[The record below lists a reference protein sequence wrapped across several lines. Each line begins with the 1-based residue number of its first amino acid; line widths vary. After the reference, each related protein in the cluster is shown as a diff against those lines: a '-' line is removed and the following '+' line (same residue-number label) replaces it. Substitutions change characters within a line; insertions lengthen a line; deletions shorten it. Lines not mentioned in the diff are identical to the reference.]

1 MYSLNG
7 VNYESKQTVIDFVN
21 SEQFVPFLRKS
32 LLSPQK
38 ADWFPSE
45 GDTILRFNI
54 MSSDGLEVT
63 SELKRYKLYYDV
75 IKYNWYRTYE
85 TARRSGG
92 NYDDK
97 SDAQKQAYF
106 DLDDIQNAVES
117 KLGLV
122 GIKLG

>member
-7 VNYESKQTVIDFVN
+7 VNYESKQAVIDFIN
-21 SEQFVPFLRKS
+21 SEQFVPFLRKA

-38 ADWFPSE
+38 ADWFPSD

-54 MSSDGLEVT
+54 MSSDGLEAT
-63 SELKRYKLYYDV
+63 SELKRYKGYYDNV
-75 IKYNWYRTYE
+75 KYNWYRTYE

-92 NYDDK
+92 NYNDE

-106 DLDDIQNAVES
+106 ELDDIQNAVES
-117 KLGLV
+117 KLGIA

>member
-7 VNYESKQTVIDFVN
+7 VNYESKQAVIDFIN
-21 SEQFVPFLRKS
+21 SEQFVPFLQKA

-38 ADWFPSE
+38 EDWFPSE

-54 MSSDGLEVT
+54 VSSGGLEVT
-63 SELKRYKLYYDV
+63 SELKRYKLYNDV

-92 NYDDK
+92 NYNYE

-106 DLDDIQNAVES
+106 ELDDIQNAVES
-117 KLGLV
+117 KLGIV